1 MFDVGFWELVLI
13 FGLGLVILGPE
24 RLPRVAAQVGRWVG
38 RARRTASQLRRQLE
52 MEIKLDEPPTYK
64 RPKPPPASSM
74 PASGDADDVTDNG
87 PVDHAFEDDIP
98 EEDEILAEDTAE
110 QDEAV
115 TEPDPEE
122 PNPADTHGKD

>member
-52 MEIKLDEPPTYK
+52 MEIRLDEPPTYP
-64 RPKPPPASSM
+64 RPKPPPPTST
-74 PASGDADDVTDNG
+74 PASEDIEKPDSDEVF
-87 PVDHAFEDDIP
+87 DHAPDVEPIE
-98 EEDEILAEDTAE
+98 EEDETAAEASP
-110 QDEAV
+110 DEPKA
-115 TEPDPEE
+115 
-122 PNPADTHGKD
+122 ADTHGKD